1 MRRISSLLL
10 FTFLTV
16 SFLQA
21 QDEGTAADAP
31 AEAAPVEQEAPAEAV
46 EAAAAEEA
54 TVEQEAPAEE
64 APVEQEA
71 SAEAAPVEQEA
82 PAEAVEAAEEVAP
95 AETAKAPG
103 SRLFQKIC
111 SFFHPL
117 FQ

>member
-31 AEAAPVEQEAPAEAV
+31 AEEAPA
-46 EAAAAEEA
+46 
-54 TVEQEAPAEE
+54 
-64 APVEQEA
+64 EQEA
-71 SAEAAPVEQEA
+71 SAEEAPAEQEASAEEAPVEQEA

>member
-1 MRRISSLLL
+1 MRRISLLLL

-21 QDEGTAADAP
+21 QDEGTAADAS
-31 AEAAPVEQEAPAEAV
+31 AEAAPVEQEAS
-46 EAAAAEEA
+46 AEE
-54 TVEQEAPAEE
+54 
-64 APVEQEA
+64 
-71 SAEAAPVEQEA
+71 APVEQEA

>member
-1 MRRISSLLL
+1 MRRISLLLL

-31 AEAAPVEQEAPAEAV
+31 AEAAPVEQEAPAEA
-46 EAAAAEEA
+46 
-54 TVEQEAPAEE
+54 
-64 APVEQEA
+64 
-71 SAEAAPVEQEA
+71 
-82 PAEAVEAAEEVAP
+82 
-95 AETAKAPG
+95 AKAPG

>member
-1 MRRISSLLL
+1 MRRISLLLL

-21 QDEGTAADAP
+21 QDEGTEAD
-31 AEAAPVEQEAPAEAV
+31 
-46 EAAAAEEA
+46 
-54 TVEQEAPAEE
+54 APAEE

-71 SAEAAPVEQEA
+71 SAEEAPVEQEA

-95 AETAKAPG
+95 AGTAKAPG

>member
-1 MRRISSLLL
+1 MRRISLLLL

-21 QDEGTAADAP
+21 QDEGTAADAS
-31 AEAAPVEQEAPAEAV
+31 
-46 EAAAAEEA
+46 
-54 TVEQEAPAEE
+54 AEE

-71 SAEAAPVEQEA
+71 SAEEAPVEQEA

>member
-1 MRRISSLLL
+1 MRRISLLLL

-21 QDEGTAADAP
+21 QDEGTAADASAEEAP
-31 AEAAPVEQEAPAEAV
+31 AEQEAPAEAE
-46 EAAAAEEA
+46 EAVAAEE
-54 TVEQEAPAEE
+54 
-64 APVEQEA
+64 
-71 SAEAAPVEQEA
+71 APVEQEA

>member
-31 AEAAPVEQEAPAEAV
+31 AEEAPVEQEAPAE
-46 EAAAAEEA
+46 E
-54 TVEQEAPAEE
+54 
-64 APVEQEA
+64 
-71 SAEAAPVEQEA
+71 APVEQEA

>member
-1 MRRISSLLL
+1 MRRISLLLL

-46 EAAAAEEA
+46 EAA
-54 TVEQEAPAEE
+54 
-64 APVEQEA
+64 
-71 SAEAAPVEQEA
+71 
-82 PAEAVEAAEEVAP
+82 EEVAP
-95 AETAKAPG
+95 AGTAKAPG

>member
-1 MRRISSLLL
+1 MRRISLLLL

-21 QDEGTAADAP
+21 QDEGTAADAS
-31 AEAAPVEQEAPAEAV
+31 
-46 EAAAAEEA
+46 
-54 TVEQEAPAEE
+54 AEE

-71 SAEAAPVEQEA
+71 S
-82 PAEAVEAAEEVAP
+82 AEAVEAAEEVAP

>member
-1 MRRISSLLL
+1 MRRISLLLL

-21 QDEGTAADAP
+21 QDEGTAADAS
-31 AEAAPVEQEAPAEAV
+31 
-46 EAAAAEEA
+46 
-54 TVEQEAPAEE
+54 AEE

-71 SAEAAPVEQEA
+71 SAEEAPVEQEA
-82 PAEAVEAAEEVAP
+82 PAEAVAAAADEVAP
-95 AETAKAPG
+95 AGTAKAPG

>member
-1 MRRISSLLL
+1 MRRISLVLL

-21 QDEGTAADAP
+21 QDEGTAAEAS
-31 AEAAPVEQEAPAEAV
+31 AEEATVEQEASAEEAPVEQEAPAEAV
-46 EAAAAEEA
+46 EAAA
-54 TVEQEAPAEE
+54 
-64 APVEQEA
+64 
-71 SAEAAPVEQEA
+71 
-82 PAEAVEAAEEVAP
+82 

>member
-1 MRRISSLLL
+1 MRRISLLLL

-21 QDEGTAADAP
+21 QDEGTAADVP
-31 AEAAPVEQEAPAEAV
+31 AE
-46 EAAAAEEA
+46 
-54 TVEQEAPAEE
+54 
-64 APVEQEA
+64 
-71 SAEAAPVEQEA
+71 EA

-95 AETAKAPG
+95 AGTAKAPG

>member
-1 MRRISSLLL
+1 MRRISLLLL

-21 QDEGTAADAP
+21 QDEGTAADAS
-31 AEAAPVEQEAPAEAV
+31 AEEAPVEQEAS
-46 EAAAAEEA
+46 
-54 TVEQEAPAEE
+54 TEE

-71 SAEAAPVEQEA
+71 SAEA
-82 PAEAVEAAEEVAP
+82 VEAAEEVAP
-95 AETAKAPG
+95 AGTAKAPG

-111 SFFHPL
+111 SFLHQL

>member
-1 MRRISSLLL
+1 MRRISLVLL

-21 QDEGTAADAP
+21 QDEGTAAEAS
-31 AEAAPVEQEAPAEAV
+31 AEEATVEQEASAEEATVEQEASAEEAPVEQEAPAEAV
-46 EAAAAEEA
+46 EAAA
-54 TVEQEAPAEE
+54 
-64 APVEQEA
+64 
-71 SAEAAPVEQEA
+71 
-82 PAEAVEAAEEVAP
+82 

>member
-1 MRRISSLLL
+1 MRRISLLLL

-21 QDEGTAADAP
+21 QDEGTAADASAEEASVEQEAP
-31 AEAAPVEQEAPAEAV
+31 AEAAPVEQEAS
-46 EAAAAEEA
+46 
-54 TVEQEAPAEE
+54 AEE

-71 SAEAAPVEQEA
+71 SAEA
-82 PAEAVEAAEEVAP
+82 VEAAEEVAP
-95 AETAKAPG
+95 AGTAKAPG

-111 SFFHPL
+111 SFFHQL

>member
-1 MRRISSLLL
+1 MRRISLLLL

-21 QDEGTAADAP
+21 QDEGTAADAS
-31 AEAAPVEQEAPAEAV
+31 A
-46 EAAAAEEA
+46 
-54 TVEQEAPAEE
+54 E

-71 SAEAAPVEQEA
+71 S
-82 PAEAVEAAEEVAP
+82 AEAVEAAEEVAP

-117 FQ
+117 FR

>member
-1 MRRISSLLL
+1 MRRISLLLL

-31 AEAAPVEQEAPAEAV
+31 AEAAPFEQEAPAEA
-46 EAAAAEEA
+46 
-54 TVEQEAPAEE
+54 

-71 SAEAAPVEQEA
+71 PAEAAPVEQEA

-95 AETAKAPG
+95 AEAVEAPG

>member
-1 MRRISSLLL
+1 MRRISLLLL

-21 QDEGTAADAP
+21 QDEGTAADAS
-31 AEAAPVEQEAPAEAV
+31 
-46 EAAAAEEA
+46 
-54 TVEQEAPAEE
+54 AEE

-71 SAEAAPVEQEA
+71 SAEA
-82 PAEAVEAAEEVAP
+82 VEAAEEVAP
-95 AETAKAPG
+95 AGTAKAPG

-111 SFFHPL
+111 SFFHSL

>member
-1 MRRISSLLL
+1 MRRISLLLL

-31 AEAAPVEQEAPAEAV
+31 AEEAPVEQEAS
-46 EAAAAEEA
+46 
-54 TVEQEAPAEE
+54 AEE

-71 SAEAAPVEQEA
+71 S
-82 PAEAVEAAEEVAP
+82 AEAVEAAEEVAP

>member
-1 MRRISSLLL
+1 MRRISLLLL

-21 QDEGTAADAP
+21 QDEGTAAD
-31 AEAAPVEQEAPAEAV
+31 
-46 EAAAAEEA
+46 
-54 TVEQEAPAEE
+54 
-64 APVEQEA
+64 
-71 SAEAAPVEQEA
+71 A